1 MKPIIPNFTCLVKKM
16 FPKYRPTIAMQAH
29 VLLLALIVVK
39 MVGWCTLCG
48 FEYYK
53 PNIAISDFFLPLE
66 MIALQ
71 ISKFVLDTS
80 MAFILRLFADETFYF

>member
-71 ISKFVLDTS
+71 NFEICLGHVNG
-80 MAFILRLFADETFYF
+80 IYFEVICR